1 MMLRRLGCTALV
13 GGASILSFPRSAHPQ
28 VNATVDLGA
37 SAVRYDGFLP
47 SSAAALTPTFT
58 WDGARG
64 GLTIRGTYLRFE
76 SGNRSLQGSVGASVF
91 TQPARG
97 WRGELST
104 SAGASSYAGFPSFWH
119 ALGDVRLHHDNDR
132 RGLVIGATAGRSSFG
147 KTQSARPV
155 AAASIATWLRRG
167 QVAMLASVHRAF
179 VGDTQYSDIDMTV
192 RVQRGTLSL
201 ETSVG
206 ARFWSRGAGRGVY
219 GEGSG
224 TLALS
229 ERIGFVLSAGRYP
242 TDPIRGSIAGRYA
255 AASLRV
261 RLHSLPPRDPPRL
274 VNRSGASG
282 DPPAPVALAVR
293 PERDGR
299 VRLIVQGPAADRVEI
314 AGDFTQWQPVPLLP
328 AAGGAWE
335 ALLVIP
341 RGVHR
346 INVRVS
352 GGAWFAPSGTT
363 RVQDDYGGEVG
374 VFLVP

>member
-1 MMLRRLGCTALV
+1 M
-13 GGASILSFPRSAHPQ
+13 SFPRTAHPQ

-47 SSAAALTPTFT
+47 SSAAAVTPTFT

-76 SGNRSLQGSVGASVF
+76 GGNRSLQGSVGASVF
-91 TQPARG
+91 TQPVRG
-97 WRGELST
+97 WRGELSA

-119 ALGDVRLHHDNDR
+119 ALGDVRLHHDSDR
-132 RGLVIGATAGRSSFG
+132 HGLVIGATAGRSSFG
-147 KTQSARPV
+147 TTRPARPV
-155 AAASIATWLRRG
+155 AAASIATWLRRD
-167 QVAMLASVHRAF
+167 QVAVLASVHRAF
-179 VGDTQYSDIDMTV
+179 IGDTQYSDIDMTV
-192 RVQRGTLSL
+192 RARQGTLAL

-206 ARFWSRGAGRGVY
+206 ARFWSRGAGRGVF

-224 TLALS
+224 TLALT
-229 ERIGFVLSAGRYP
+229 ERIALVFSAGRYP

-261 RLHSLPPRDPPRL
+261 RLHSLPHRDPPRL
-274 VNRSGASG
+274 VNGSGASG

-293 PERDGR
+293 PERDGL
-299 VRLIVQGPAADRVEI
+299 VRLIIHGPAADRVEI
-314 AGDFTQWQPVPLLP
+314 AGDFTQWQPVLLAP
-328 AAGGAWE
+328 ATGGAWE
-335 ALLVIP
+335 ALLLIP

-346 INVRVS
+346 INVRLS
-352 GGAWFAPSGTT
+352 GGAWLAPSGTT
-363 RVQDDYGGEVG
+363 RVHDDYGGDVG

>member
-1 MMLRRLGCTALV
+1 
-13 GGASILSFPRSAHPQ
+13 
-28 VNATVDLGA
+28 
-37 SAVRYDGFLP
+37 
-47 SSAAALTPTFT
+47 
-58 WDGARG
+58 
-64 GLTIRGTYLRFE
+64 
-76 SGNRSLQGSVGASVF
+76 
-91 TQPARG
+91 
-97 WRGELST
+97 
-104 SAGASSYAGFPSFWH
+104 
-119 ALGDVRLHHDNDR
+119 
-132 RGLVIGATAGRSSFG
+132 
-147 KTQSARPV
+147 
-155 AAASIATWLRRG
+155 
-167 QVAMLASVHRAF
+167 
-179 VGDTQYSDIDMTV
+179 
-192 RVQRGTLSL
+192 
-201 ETSVG
+201 
-206 ARFWSRGAGRGVY
+206 
-219 GEGSG
+219 
-224 TLALS
+224 
-229 ERIGFVLSAGRYP
+229 
-242 TDPIRGSIAGRYA
+242 
-255 AASLRV
+255 
-261 RLHSLPPRDPPRL
+261 